1 MWPPKKGAMLIAKKR
16 ANGEGNIRKRADGRW
31 EGRYTAGYHPETG
44 KRIIK
49 NVLGKTQAECK
60 AKLKKAI
67 EESQS
72 LDVGRADEYTVVA
85 WLRTWFELY
94 AKPHIR
100 PSTMNYYHRNIEQHI
115 IPAIG
120 DIPLNKLTTRDLQ
133 KFYNDLQSN
142 GRLRKV
148 QKKEKPGLSNFTV
161 RGIHMMLHNA
171 LDRAMKEKL
180 ILTNPTENCIIPKI
194 EKQEMKILHPDHISA
209 YLNAAERRNA
219 LPMFYLEL
227 VSGLRKGELVAL
239 QWSDLDE
246 TNCTISVS
254 KQASWDTEGNL
265 ILSQPKT
272 GNSIREVSIPQDAV
286 ELLKQEHAKHPDNP
300 WMFPSGRTGEM
311 YHPDSVV
318 TLHKRI
324 LKDAGLEHI
333 RFHDLRHPYVKHTT
347 KIFSLRLM
355 DFQAQAYPDA
365 RRKTRGACQL
375 HRGGQSRSP
384 VRPLCNR
391 KRFSCLPP
399 QSKISWILYATSIRL
414 SGYTST
420 RSISSSAS
428 SVVSV
433 SASKIAL
440 DASLRLSCRACS
452 SCFCFA
458 CANTA
463 A

>member
-1 MWPPKKGAMLIAKKR
+1 MVKKR

-72 LDVGRADEYTVVA
+72 LDIGRADEYTVAA

-94 AKPHIR
+94 SKLHIR

-148 QKKEKPGLSNFTV
+148 QKKEKPGLSNSTV

-171 LDRAMKEKL
+171 LDRAVKEKL
-180 ILTNPTENCIIPKI
+180 ILSNPTENCIIPKI

-246 TNCTISVS
+246 ANCTISVS
-254 KQASWDTEGNL
+254 KQASWDTEHQL
-265 ILSQPKT
+265 ILSRPKT

-286 ELLKQEHAKHPDNP
+286 ELLKQEHAKHPGNP

-375 HRGGQSRSP
+375 LRVGQSRSP
-384 VRPLCNR
+384 VRPLYNR

-399 QSKISWILYATSIRL
+399 QSKMSWILYAISMRL

-420 RSISSSAS
+420 RSISISAS
-428 SVVSV
+428 SVVSA

-440 DASLRLSCRACS
+440 DASFRLSCRACS